1 MGALDQLKQLVF
13 ETDNNACFIERDRIL
28 QRLESELPDPDAPDY
43 YAQILSA
50 LLAEVSTPVL
60 ACDYFAGR
68 VVEAL
73 PEEGIP
79 SPHTLLC
86 TIGHQSPDYSRLL
99 SLGLKGI
106 LAEIEATAAAKGDAE
121 SLAFAHNARIV
132 TQAVR
137 DYAARYARAA
147 EEKALCR
154 PPAPCA
160 ASPTSPP
167 TIFTLHCSPS
177 G

>member
-1 MGALDQLKQLVF
+1 MGKLDQLKQLVF
-13 ETDNNACFIERDRIL
+13 ESDNNACFIERDRIL

-99 SLGLKGI
+99 SLGLKDGEGVTI
-106 LAEIEATAAAKGDAE
+106 IAHGEDEA
-121 SLAFAHNARIV
+121 
-132 TQAVR
+132 QAV
-137 DYAARYARAA
+137 
-147 EEKALCR
+147 
-154 PPAPCA
+154 CA
-160 ASPTSPP
+160 MAD
-167 TIFTLHCSPS
+167 LLQNN
-177 G
+177 